1 MRCRVINISYRIII
15 YHIISYHIISDE
27 EISIDA
33 HTFLM

>member
-15 YHIISYHIISDE
+15 YNIISYHIISDE